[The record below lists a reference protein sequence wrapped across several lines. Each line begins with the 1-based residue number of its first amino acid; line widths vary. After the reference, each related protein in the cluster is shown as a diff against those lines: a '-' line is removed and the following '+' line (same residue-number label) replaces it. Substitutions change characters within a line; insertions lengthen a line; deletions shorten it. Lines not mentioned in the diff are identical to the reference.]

1 MNAIRAANLN
11 ADNKLDI
18 TEYGSDGGL
27 SPVFEITHDGEK
39 LKLMV
44 AYPLLGNKKNK
55 IDPSKRPDPVTG
67 QTDNA
72 MGKAGNW
79 VLYEFKNSKGTG
91 TGHNTKIYVMA
102 AQIELFESYLLIAQ
116 EVLIT
121 GITWRNQ
128 GNSYFSGFT
137 CYGPPNVCCFQAS
150 KTIVEQFGVTTNAA
164 KANVITLATL
174 LSESDYNNLKF
185 AGNFEQGRSY
195 LESTIKPN
203 KEGGQPVL
211 VGVHYSN
218 DYPSD
223 NHNNATYHFIVIVG
237 KGYDKVT
244 RKHYFRFYD
253 VGERDNS
260 KAKSKENRLYV
271 NEAEKSFTGS
281 IGSKSYT
288 ITEIRKNF

>member
-1 MNAIRAANLN
+1 MRSQGLGLN
-11 ADNKLDI
+11 
-18 TEYGSDGGL
+18 E
-27 SPVFEITHDGEK
+27 FEIVEQLHD
-39 LKLMV
+39 
-44 AYPLLGNKKNK
+44 
-55 IDPSKRPDPVTG
+55 
-67 QTDNA
+67 
-72 MGKAGNW
+72 
-79 VLYEFKNSKGTG
+79 
-91 TGHNTKIYVMA
+91 
-102 AQIELFESYLLIAQ
+102 ES
-116 EVLIT
+116 
-121 GITWRNQ
+121 
-128 GNSYFSGFT
+128 
-137 CYGPPNVCCFQAS
+137 CFQAS

-253 VGERDNS
+253 VGERDDS